1 MNFLAHYYLLPYKEK
16 HDMAFGNLLPDL
28 MRGFSKVYNQEL
40 QHRKDLHSHEI
51 FQGIEFH
58 LKSDSLFHKHIFF
71 ERYCKRIKSSI
82 EERELPQERSYVVA
96 HILLE
101 LMMDRYLLL
110 KEDALAEKF
119 YQSLRVAQEEN
130 ILNKLHYELNL
141 KNSSKINLIF
151 KGFIENEYGYRLR
164 ENSGIIEALEQILGK
179 RLGINFKS
187 KNWELLIDSF
197 QGNLEESLP
206 SFFNELTNALKNAT

>member
-1 MNFLAHYYLLPYKEK
+1 
-16 HDMAFGNLLPDL
+16 
-28 MRGFSKVYNQEL
+28 
-40 QHRKDLHSHEI
+40 
-51 FQGIEFH
+51 
-58 LKSDSLFHKHIFF
+58 
-71 ERYCKRIKSSI
+71 
-82 EERELPQERSYVVA
+82 
-96 HILLE
+96 LE